1 MVNTLED
8 GLSVYV
14 SRTMRPLVWFLSA
27 SRSASRSGFIS
38 IGATL
43 GIVQTAT
50 ICLTIIGNSVDGDE
64 PTPMLMVRS
73 I

>member
-43 GIVQTAT
+43 GIVLVFIFLVGLQ
-50 ICLTIIGNSVDGDE
+50 
-64 PTPMLMVRS
+64 P
-73 I
+73 